1 MGKVIIDMATGK
13 MPIAINNGFNWV
25 YVRDV
30 CKTAINC
37 VEMGRQGQ
45 HYILPGEWASFA
57 KLQT

>member
-1 MGKVIIDMATGK
+1 MATGK

-45 HYILPGEWASFA
+45 HYILPGKWASFA